1 MNDTKQRL
9 PRAMVPWLLLGLLA
23 AVVVLAVAVL
33 KTASATERSTRDA
46 TSARVENRA
55 LVSRIDGISTEL
67 ADLRRQSDVKSQQ
80 LRDAGIPESP
90 LTAPVT
96 TTTVPP
102 RGVPTPTTT
111 TQPPTTTAPARPSPP
126 PPAQPQPSTTTTAP
140 GPPATTCTTLTIVA
154 VCHP

>member
-96 TTTVPP
+96 TTTVPL
-102 RGVPTPTTT
+102 RGVPTT
-111 TQPPTTTAPARPSPP
+111 TQPPAPTTTQPSLPP
-126 PPAQPQPSTTTTAP
+126 TQPQPSTTTTTAP
-140 GPPATTCTTLTIVA
+140 RPPATTCTTLTIVA